1 VPFLTRYEDDPSRP
15 SKRAALRDVAVRVL
29 PAAVLLWAI
38 VTGVGLLLVEG
49 PLRGFGREETEVNEW
64 LEDRRTSEWDSITYV
79 VSGLGNTQLIIGTC
93 IVAVAVL
100 YWKTRQW
107 WYAAVPALAVMT
119 QSVIFFFAAHITGRE
134 RPPVE
139 KLDTSPPTTSYPSGH
154 ASAATALYVVLLLLA
169 TRIPNKYVRT
179 AVIVL
184 FALMPFMVAI
194 ARVYRG
200 MHQPTDV
207 AVSLVNGSVCALLAW
222 NYLRRDDRADAPQK
236 APAAQTRA

>member
-1 VPFLTRYEDDPSRP
+1 MPFLTRYEDDPSRP
-15 SKRAALRDVAVRVL
+15 TVGSALRDVGTRVVL
-29 PAAVLLWAI
+29 PGVLLWVVVTAI
-38 VTGVGLLLVEG
+38 GLMLVDG
-49 PLRGFGREETEVNEW
+49 PLRGFSREETEVNEW
-64 LEDRRTSEWDSITYV
+64 LEDRRTSAWDAITYV
-79 VSGLGNTQLIIGTC
+79 VSALGNTQLIIGTC
-93 IVAVAVL
+93 LVAVAVL

-154 ASAATALYVVLLLLA
+154 TSAATALYIVLLLLA
-169 TRIPNKYVRT
+169 TRISNKYVRT
-179 AVIVL
+179 TVIVL
-184 FALMPFMVAI
+184 FALMPLLVAS

-222 NYLRRDDRADAPQK
+222 NYLRRDD
-236 APAAQTRA
+236 PAGEPETALPAQTRA

>member
-1 VPFLTRYEDDPSRP
+1 MPFLTRYEDDPSRP
-15 SKRAALRDVAVRVL
+15 SVGAALRDVAIRVV
-29 PAAVLLWAI
+29 PPGVLLWMV
-38 VTGVGLLLVEG
+38 VTGFGLLLVDG

-64 LEDRRTSEWDSITYV
+64 LEDRRTSTWDGITYV
-79 VSGLGNTQLIIGTC
+79 VSALGNTQLIIGTC

-107 WYAAVPALAVMT
+107 WFAAVPALAVMT
-119 QSVIFFFAAHITGRE
+119 QSVIFFFAAHVTGRG

-139 KLDTSPPTTSYPSGH
+139 QLDTSPPTTSYPSGH

-169 TRIPNKYVRT
+169 TRISNKYLRT
-179 AVIVL
+179 GLIVL
-184 FALMPFMVAI
+184 FALMPFMVAS

-207 AVSLVNGSVCALLAW
+207 AVSLVNGAVCALLAW
-222 NYLRRDDRADAPQK
+222 NYLRRDDRTDAPET
-236 APAAQTRA
+236 APTAQTLA

>member
-1 VPFLTRYEDDPSRP
+1 MPFLTRYEDDPSRP
-15 SKRAALRDVAVRVL
+15 SVSAALRDVALRVL
-29 PAAVLLWAI
+29 PAGVVLWAI
-38 VTGVGLLLVEG
+38 VTGVGLLLVDG
-49 PLRGFGREETEVNEW
+49 PLRGFGREETELNEW
-64 LEDRRTSEWDSITYV
+64 LEDRRTSQWDIVTYV

-100 YWKTRQW
+100 YRKTRQW

-154 ASAATALYVVLLLLA
+154 TSAATALYVVLLLLA
-169 TRIPNKYVRT
+169 TRIPNKYVRA

-184 FALMPFMVAI
+184 FALMPFLVAS

-207 AVSLVNGSVCALLAW
+207 AVSLLNGSVCALLAW
-222 NYLRRDDRADAPQK
+222 NYLRRDERADAPETVE
-236 APAAQTRA
+236 PAQTRA